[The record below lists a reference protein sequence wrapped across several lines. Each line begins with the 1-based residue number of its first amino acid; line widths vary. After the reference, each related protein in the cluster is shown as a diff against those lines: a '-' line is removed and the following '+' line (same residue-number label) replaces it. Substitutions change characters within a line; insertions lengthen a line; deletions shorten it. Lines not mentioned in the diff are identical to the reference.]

1 MKKIKKKIQ
10 NTFKIIFYKAYLL
23 LYGKINGKINFKND
37 SRVKTKIVEKENNL
51 KYRVFNIENGRL
63 YTDRVHDAAVIL
75 DNSVVDGPSY
85 QLRTINNAKVEENI
99 VFQKGT
105 PRIKKFL
112 NGKVLSLLTGGAGNE
127 NYFHW
132 IFDVLP
138 RLALIEKLVNFDEI
152 NFFLLP
158 STDKKFQIESLD
170 LLNISKA
177 KCISSKDYRH
187 ILCSE
192 LFVTDHP
199 YVVTNDASNDIQNIP
214 IWISD
219 WLKKKYIKSTDIEI
233 SKFPKKI
240 FIDRSDSSANTK
252 GLRLITNENEVKNF
266 LIDKGFEPVVLGNFH
281 FKEQIEIFNNAEI
294 IVGLHGSGFANL
306 SFCKPGT
313 KVIELKSQTAGK
325 VIEHLALT
333 NQLIYKSISCEA
345 TKFKG
350 SHQFGHIE
358 VSINL
363 LEEIINS
370 FIK

>member
-1 MKKIKKKIQ
+1 M
-10 NTFKIIFYKAYLL
+10 
-23 LYGKINGKINFKND
+23 
-37 SRVKTKIVEKENNL
+37 
-51 KYRVFNIENGRL
+51 
-63 YTDRVHDAAVIL
+63 
-75 DNSVVDGPSY
+75 
-85 QLRTINNAKVEENI
+85 
-99 VFQKGT
+99 
-105 PRIKKFL
+105 
-112 NGKVLSLLTGGAGNE
+112 
-127 NYFHW
+127 
-132 IFDVLP
+132 P

-266 LIDKGFEPVVLGNFH
+266 LIRNDFKPITLGNFH
-281 FKEQIEIFNNAEI
+281 FKDQVKIFNNAEI
-294 IVGLHGSGFANL
+294 IIGLHGGGFANL
-306 SFCKPGT
+306 CFCKTGT
-313 KVIELKSQTAGK
+313 KVVELQNSTYGK
-325 VIEHLALT
+325 VIENLAKANEL
-333 NQLIYKSISCEA
+333 NYKSINCELSEY
-345 TKFKG
+345 KG
-350 SHQFGHIE
+350 YNQFGHIN

-363 LEEIINS
+363 LKETIESLN
-370 FIK
+370 